1 MKIELAFE
9 TVPDDLEGVIAE
21 IHVEDQSEA
30 DAPSVRLESKRF
42 GPFDL
47 PRLQSIVNLDVD
59 LPLPSQNQEFS
70 LIVRVKAH
78 TQNHQ
83 PVEFLNTTSTPLS
96 QDASRT
102 VQVALSRI
110 V

>member
-9 TVPDDLEGVIAE
+9 TILDDLEGAIAE

-30 DAPSVRLESKRF
+30 DAPSLRLDSKRF

-47 PRLQSIVNLDVD
+47 PRLQPTVNLDVD
-59 LPLPSQNQEFS
+59 LPVANPNQELS

-83 PVEFLNTTSTPLS
+83 PVEFLNTTTTPLI
-96 QDASRT
+96 QDANGT